1 MQKMGFH
8 TGCLG
13 SSVSKDDVRGFA
25 YNEDQNCVGDFSGEM
40 EGNPVILRKL
50 DLTQIIDFFGSEIEP
65 QSVTEDT

>member
-1 MQKMGFH
+1 MGFH

-25 YNEDQNCVGDFSGEM
+25 YNEDQNCVGTLCRNGWKSCDF
-40 EGNPVILRKL
+40 
-50 DLTQIIDFFGSEIEP
+50 TQAGPDTNNRLFWSKIEP

>member
-1 MQKMGFH
+1 MENRKQAKNGLSYRML
-8 TGCLG
+8 LG

-50 DLTQIIDFFGSEIEP
+50 DLTQIIDFFGLK
-65 QSVTEDT
+65 

>member
-1 MQKMGFH
+1 M
-8 TGCLG
+8 
-13 SSVSKDDVRGFA
+13 SKDDVRGFA

>member
-1 MQKMGFH
+1 MGFH

-50 DLTQIIDFFGSEIEP
+50 DLTQIIDFLDFWVRNRAP
-65 QSVTEDT
+65 KRD